1 MSNTVLKL
9 QKVTKIFGG
18 KGDVPL
24 VEIFNGMDFSVKTN
38 EVVGLFSPSGS
49 GKTTFL
55 QIAGLLD
62 SKFSGDININ
72 GLRVNAKNDI
82 QTSIV
87 RRKNI
92 GFVFQFHHLIQEFS
106 ALENTIFPLLFD
118 GVSEPVAIQKGQHLL
133 EKVGLGKRVNNR
145 PAELSGGEQ
154 QRVAICRAII
164 SEPALLLADEPTGN
178 LDSGTSEPIVEMLFR
193 LNREAETALVLVTH
207 DPKLAAKARRIVT
220 MSGGSIVS
228 EEENE
233 TS

>member
-1 MSNTVLKL
+1 MSNIVLSL
-9 QKVTKIFGG
+9 QRVTKIFGG

-24 VEIFNGMDFSVKTN
+24 AEIFKGMDFNVKRN

-62 SKFSGDININ
+62 SQFSGDIYIN
-72 GLRVNAKNDI
+72 GSKVDIKNDF
-82 QTSIV
+82 QTSII

-106 ALENTIFPLLFD
+106 ALENIIFPLLFE
-118 GVSEPVAIQKGQHLL
+118 GISKGIAVRKGQQLL
-133 EKVGLGKRVNNR
+133 EKVGLGKRMDNR

-164 SEPALLLADEPTGN
+164 NEPALLLADEPTGN
-178 LDSGTSEPIVEMLFR
+178 LDQSTTSKVMSFLIELIKEHNISAIIASHNPMISR
-193 LNREAETALVLVTH
+193 LVDKNANIA
-207 DPKLAAKARRIVT
+207 DGKIAY
-220 MSGGSIVS
+220 
-228 EEENE
+228 N
-233 TS
+233 

>member
-1 MSNTVLKL
+1 MSNIVLSL
-9 QKVTKIFGG
+9 QRVTKIFGG

-24 VEIFNGMDFSVKTN
+24 AEIFKGMDFNVKRN

-62 SKFSGDININ
+62 SKFSGDIYIN
-72 GLRVNAKNDI
+72 GSKVDIKNDL
-82 QTSIV
+82 QTSII

-106 ALENTIFPLLFD
+106 ALENIIFPLLFE
-118 GVSEPVAIQKGQHLL
+118 GISKGIAVRKGQQLL
-133 EKVGLGKRVNNR
+133 EKVGLGKRMDNR

-164 SEPALLLADEPTGN
+164 NEPTLLLADEPTGN
-178 LDSGTSEPIVEMLFR
+178 LDQSTTSKVMSFLIELIKEHNISAIIASHNPTISQLVDKNAKIADGKIVY
-193 LNREAETALVLVTH
+193 
-207 DPKLAAKARRIVT
+207 D
-220 MSGGSIVS
+220 
-228 EEENE
+228 
-233 TS
+233 

>member
-1 MSNTVLKL
+1 MSNIVLSL
-9 QKVTKIFGG
+9 QRVTKIFGG

-24 VEIFNGMDFSVKTN
+24 AEIFKGMDFNVERN

-62 SKFSGDININ
+62 SQFSGDIYIN
-72 GLRVNAKNDI
+72 GSKVDTKNDF
-82 QTSIV
+82 QTSII

-106 ALENTIFPLLFD
+106 ALENIIFPLLFE
-118 GVSEPVAIQKGQHLL
+118 GISKGIAVRKGQQLL
-133 EKVGLGKRVNNR
+133 EKVGLGKRMDNR

-164 SEPALLLADEPTGN
+164 NEPTLLLADEPTGN
-178 LDSGTSEPIVEMLFR
+178 LDQSTTSKVMSFLIELIKEHNISAIIASHNPTISQLVDKNAKIADGKIVY
-193 LNREAETALVLVTH
+193 
-207 DPKLAAKARRIVT
+207 D
-220 MSGGSIVS
+220 
-228 EEENE
+228 
-233 TS
+233 

>member
-1 MSNTVLKL
+1 MSNSVLKL
-9 QKVTKIFGG
+9 QKVTKTFGG
-18 KGDVPL
+18 KGDMPL

-62 SKFSGDININ
+62 SKFSGDIYIS
-72 GLRVNAKNDI
+72 GSKVDAKNDF
-82 QTSIV
+82 QTSII

-106 ALENTIFPLLFD
+106 ALENIILPLLFD
-118 GVSEPVAIQKGQHLL
+118 GLSKKIAVKKGQHLL
-133 EKVGLGKRVNNR
+133 EKVGLAKRMDNR

-164 SEPALLLADEPTGN
+164 NEPALLLADEPTGN
-178 LDSGTSEPIVEMLFR
+178 LDQLTTSKVMSFLIEIIKEHNISAIIASHNPMISKLVDKNAKIADGKIVY
-193 LNREAETALVLVTH
+193 N
-207 DPKLAAKARRIVT
+207 
-220 MSGGSIVS
+220 
-228 EEENE
+228 
-233 TS
+233 

>member
-1 MSNTVLKL
+1 MSNIVLSL
-9 QKVTKIFGG
+9 QRVTKIFGG

-24 VEIFNGMDFSVKTN
+24 AEIFKGMDFNVKRN

-62 SKFSGDININ
+62 SKLSGDIYIN
-72 GLRVNAKNDI
+72 GSKVDTKNDF
-82 QTSIV
+82 QTSII

-106 ALENTIFPLLFD
+106 ALENIIFPLLFE
-118 GVSEPVAIQKGQHLL
+118 GISKGIAVRKGQQLL
-133 EKVGLGKRVNNR
+133 EKVGLGKRMDNR

-164 SEPALLLADEPTGN
+164 NEPALLLADEPTGN
-178 LDSGTSEPIVEMLFR
+178 LDQSTTSKVMSFLIELIKEHNISAIIASHNPMISRLVDKNAKIAEGKIVY
-193 LNREAETALVLVTH
+193 N
-207 DPKLAAKARRIVT
+207 
-220 MSGGSIVS
+220 
-228 EEENE
+228 
-233 TS
+233 

>member
-1 MSNTVLKL
+1 MSNIVLSL
-9 QKVTKIFGG
+9 QRVTKTFGG

-24 VEIFNGMDFSVKTN
+24 AEIFKGMDFNVKRN

-62 SKFSGDININ
+62 SQFSGDIYIN
-72 GLRVNAKNDI
+72 GSKVDTKNDF
-82 QTSIV
+82 QTSII

-106 ALENTIFPLLFD
+106 ALENIIFPLLFD
-118 GVSEPVAIQKGQHLL
+118 GISKGIAVRKGQQLL
-133 EKVGLGKRVNNR
+133 EKVGLGKRMDNR

-164 SEPALLLADEPTGN
+164 NEPALLLADEPTGN
-178 LDSGTSEPIVEMLFR
+178 LDQSTTSKVMSFLIELIKEHNISAIIASHNPTISKLVDRNAKIADGKIVY
-193 LNREAETALVLVTH
+193 
-207 DPKLAAKARRIVT
+207 D
-220 MSGGSIVS
+220 
-228 EEENE
+228 
-233 TS
+233 

>member
-62 SKFSGDININ
+62 SKFSGDIYIN
-72 GLRVNAKNDI
+72 GSKVDAKNDF
-82 QTSIV
+82 QTSRI

-106 ALENTIFPLLFD
+106 ALENIIFPLLFD
-118 GVSEPVAIQKGQHLL
+118 GIPKKIAEKKGKHLL
-133 EKVGLGKRVNNR
+133 KKVGLGKRMDNR

-164 SEPALLLADEPTGN
+164 NEPTLLLADEPTGN
-178 LDSGTSEPIVEMLFR
+178 LDQSTTSRVMSFLIELIKEHNISAIIASHNPMISK
-193 LNREAETALVLVTH
+193 LV
-207 DPKLAAKARRIVT
+207 DKNAKIADGKILY
-220 MSGGSIVS
+220 
-228 EEENE
+228 N
-233 TS
+233 

>member
-1 MSNTVLKL
+1 MSNIVLSL
-9 QKVTKIFGG
+9 QRVTKIFGG

-24 VEIFNGMDFSVKTN
+24 AEIFKGMDFNVKRN

-62 SKFSGDININ
+62 SQFSGDIYIN
-72 GLRVNAKNDI
+72 GSKVDTKNDF
-82 QTSIV
+82 QTSII

-106 ALENTIFPLLFD
+106 ALENIIFPLLFE
-118 GVSEPVAIQKGQHLL
+118 GISKGIAVRKGQQLL
-133 EKVGLGKRVNNR
+133 EKVGLGKRMDNR

-164 SEPALLLADEPTGN
+164 NEPTLLLADEPTGN
-178 LDSGTSEPIVEMLFR
+178 LDQSTTSKVMSFLIELIKENNISAIIASHNPTISQLVDKNAKIADGKIVY
-193 LNREAETALVLVTH
+193 
-207 DPKLAAKARRIVT
+207 D
-220 MSGGSIVS
+220 
-228 EEENE
+228 
-233 TS
+233 

>member
-1 MSNTVLKL
+1 MSNIVLKL
-9 QKVTKIFGG
+9 QKVTKVFGG
-18 KGDVPL
+18 KGDVPS
-24 VEIFNGMDFSVKTN
+24 VEIFKGMNFTIERN

-62 SKFSGDININ
+62 SKFCGNLFIN
-72 GLRVNAKNDI
+72 GSSVDAKNDF
-82 QTSIV
+82 QTSII

-118 GVSEPVAIQKGQHLL
+118 GTSKKTAIKKGQNLL
-133 EKVGLGKRVNNR
+133 DKVGLGKRMNNR

-164 SEPALLLADEPTGN
+164 NEPALLLADEPTGN
-178 LDSGTSEPIVEMLFR
+178 LDQSTTSKVMTFLIELIREHNISAIIASHNPLISKLVDKNAQIVGG
-193 LNREAETALVLVTH
+193 
-207 DPKLAAKARRIVT
+207 DIVY
-220 MSGGSIVS
+220 
-228 EEENE
+228 N
-233 TS
+233 

>member
-1 MSNTVLKL
+1 MSNIVLSL
-9 QKVTKIFGG
+9 QRVTKIFGG

-24 VEIFNGMDFSVKTN
+24 AEIFKGMDFNVKRN

-62 SKFSGDININ
+62 SKFSGDIYIN
-72 GLRVNAKNDI
+72 GSKVDTKNDF
-82 QTSIV
+82 QTSII

-106 ALENTIFPLLFD
+106 ALENIILPLLFD
-118 GVSEPVAIQKGQHLL
+118 GISKKIAVKKGQHLL
-133 EKVGLGKRVNNR
+133 EKVGLGKRMDNR

-164 SEPALLLADEPTGN
+164 NEPALLLADEPTGN
-178 LDSGTSEPIVEMLFR
+178 LDQSTTSKVMGFLIELIKEHNISAIIASHNPMISQ
-193 LNREAETALVLVTH
+193 LV
-207 DPKLAAKARRIVT
+207 DKNAKIADGKI
-220 MSGGSIVS
+220 MY
-228 EEENE
+228 N
-233 TS
+233 

>member
-1 MSNTVLKL
+1 MSNIVLKL
-9 QKVTKIFGG
+9 QNVTKVFGG
-18 KGDVPL
+18 KGDVPS
-24 VEIFNGMDFSVKTN
+24 VEIFKGMNFTIERN

-62 SKFSGDININ
+62 SKFSGNVFIN
-72 GLRVNAKNDI
+72 GSSVDAKNDF
-82 QTSIV
+82 QTSII

-118 GVSEPVAIQKGQHLL
+118 GTSKKTAIKKGQNLL
-133 EKVGLGKRVNNR
+133 EKVGLGKRMNNR

-164 SEPALLLADEPTGN
+164 NEPALLLADEPTGN
-178 LDSGTSEPIVEMLFR
+178 LDQSTTSKVMTFLIELIREHNISAIIASHNPLISKLVDKNVQIVGG
-193 LNREAETALVLVTH
+193 
-207 DPKLAAKARRIVT
+207 DIVY
-220 MSGGSIVS
+220 
-228 EEENE
+228 N
-233 TS
+233 

>member
-1 MSNTVLKL
+1 MSNIVLSL
-9 QKVTKIFGG
+9 QRVTKTFGG

-24 VEIFNGMDFSVKTN
+24 VEIFEGMDFNVKRN

-62 SKFSGDININ
+62 SKFSGDIYIN
-72 GLRVNAKNDI
+72 GSKVDTKNDS
-82 QTSIV
+82 QTSII

-106 ALENTIFPLLFD
+106 ALENIIFPLLFE
-118 GVSEPVAIQKGQHLL
+118 GISKGIAVRKGQQLL
-133 EKVGLGKRVNNR
+133 EKVGLGKRMNNR

-164 SEPALLLADEPTGN
+164 NEPTLLLADEPTGN
-178 LDSGTSEPIVEMLFR
+178 LDQSTTSKVMSFLIELIKENNISAIIASHNPTISQLVDKNAKIADGKIVY
-193 LNREAETALVLVTH
+193 
-207 DPKLAAKARRIVT
+207 D
-220 MSGGSIVS
+220 
-228 EEENE
+228 
-233 TS
+233 

>member
-1 MSNTVLKL
+1 MSNIVLSL
-9 QKVTKIFGG
+9 QRVTKIFGG

-24 VEIFNGMDFSVKTN
+24 AEIFKGMDFNVRRN

-62 SKFSGDININ
+62 SQFSGDIYIN
-72 GLRVNAKNDI
+72 GSKVDIKNDF
-82 QTSIV
+82 QTSII

-106 ALENTIFPLLFD
+106 ALENIIFPLLFE
-118 GVSEPVAIQKGQHLL
+118 GISKGIAVRKGQHLL
-133 EKVGLGKRVNNR
+133 EKVGLGKRMDNR

-164 SEPALLLADEPTGN
+164 NEPTLLLADEPTGN
-178 LDSGTSEPIVEMLFR
+178 LDQSTTSKVMSFLIELIKEHNISAIIASHNPTISQLVDKNAKIADGKIVY
-193 LNREAETALVLVTH
+193 
-207 DPKLAAKARRIVT
+207 D
-220 MSGGSIVS
+220 
-228 EEENE
+228 
-233 TS
+233 

>member
-62 SKFSGDININ
+62 SKFSGDIYIN
-72 GLRVNAKNDI
+72 GSIVDSKNDF
-82 QTSIV
+82 QTSRV

-106 ALENTIFPLLFD
+106 ALENIIFPLLFD
-118 GVSEPVAIQKGQHLL
+118 GISKKIAVKKGKHLL
-133 EKVGLGKRVNNR
+133 EKVGLGKRMDNR

-164 SEPALLLADEPTGN
+164 NEPALLLADEPTGN
-178 LDSGTSEPIVEMLFR
+178 LDQSTTSRVMSFLIELIKEHNISAIIASHNPMISK
-193 LNREAETALVLVTH
+193 LV
-207 DPKLAAKARRIVT
+207 DKNAKIADGKILY
-220 MSGGSIVS
+220 
-228 EEENE
+228 N
-233 TS
+233 

>member
-1 MSNTVLKL
+1 MSNIVLRL
-9 QKVTKIFGG
+9 QKITKTFGG
-18 KGDVPL
+18 KGDVPS
-24 VEIFNGMDFSVKTN
+24 VEIFKGMNFTIKRN

-62 SKFSGDININ
+62 SKFSGNVFIN
-72 GLRVNAKNDI
+72 GSSVDAKNDF
-82 QTSIV
+82 QTSII

-118 GVSEPVAIQKGQHLL
+118 GTSKKTAIQKGQNLL
-133 EKVGLGKRVNNR
+133 EKVGLGKRMNNR

-164 SEPALLLADEPTGN
+164 NEPALLLADEPTGN
-178 LDSGTSEPIVEMLFR
+178 LDQSTTSKVMTFLIELIREHNISAIIASHNPLISKLVDKNAQIVGG
-193 LNREAETALVLVTH
+193 N
-207 DPKLAAKARRIVT
+207 IVY
-220 MSGGSIVS
+220 
-228 EEENE
+228 N
-233 TS
+233 

>member
-1 MSNTVLKL
+1 MSNIVLSL
-9 QKVTKIFGG
+9 QRVTKIFGG

-24 VEIFNGMDFSVKTN
+24 AEIFKGMDFNVKRN

-62 SKFSGDININ
+62 SQFSGDIYIN
-72 GLRVNAKNDI
+72 GSKVDTKNDF
-82 QTSIV
+82 QTSII

-106 ALENTIFPLLFD
+106 ALENIIFPLLFE
-118 GVSEPVAIQKGQHLL
+118 GISKGIAVRKGQKLL
-133 EKVGLGKRVNNR
+133 EKVGLGKRMDNR

-164 SEPALLLADEPTGN
+164 NEPALLLADEPTGN
-178 LDSGTSEPIVEMLFR
+178 LDQSTTSKVMSFLIELIKEHNISAIIASHNPMISR
-193 LNREAETALVLVTH
+193 LVDKN
-207 DPKLAAKARRIVT
+207 AKIADGKILY
-220 MSGGSIVS
+220 
-228 EEENE
+228 N
-233 TS
+233 

>member
-1 MSNTVLKL
+1 MSNIVLSL
-9 QKVTKIFGG
+9 QRVTKTFGG

-24 VEIFNGMDFSVKTN
+24 AEIFKGMDFNVKRN

-62 SKFSGDININ
+62 SKFSGDIYIN
-72 GLRVNAKNDI
+72 GSKVDTKNDF
-82 QTSIV
+82 QTSII

-106 ALENTIFPLLFD
+106 ALENIIFPLLFE
-118 GVSEPVAIQKGQHLL
+118 GISKGIAVRKGQHLL
-133 EKVGLGKRVNNR
+133 EKVGLGKRMDNR

-164 SEPALLLADEPTGN
+164 NEPTLLLADEPTGN
-178 LDSGTSEPIVEMLFR
+178 LDQSTTSKVMSFLIELIKEHNISAIIASHNPTISQLVDKNAKIADGKIVY
-193 LNREAETALVLVTH
+193 
-207 DPKLAAKARRIVT
+207 D
-220 MSGGSIVS
+220 
-228 EEENE
+228 
-233 TS
+233 

>member
-1 MSNTVLKL
+1 MSNIVLSL
-9 QKVTKIFGG
+9 QRVTKTFGG

-24 VEIFNGMDFSVKTN
+24 VEIFKGMDFNVKRN

-62 SKFSGDININ
+62 SKFSGDIYIN
-72 GLRVNAKNDI
+72 GSKVDTKKDF
-82 QTSIV
+82 QTSII

-106 ALENTIFPLLFD
+106 ALENIIFPLLFE
-118 GVSEPVAIQKGQHLL
+118 GISKGIAVRKGQQLL
-133 EKVGLGKRVNNR
+133 EKVGLGKRMDNR

-164 SEPALLLADEPTGN
+164 NEPALLLADEPTGN
-178 LDSGTSEPIVEMLFR
+178 LDQSTTSKVMSFLIELIKEHNISAIIASHNPTISQLVDKNAKIADGKIVY
-193 LNREAETALVLVTH
+193 
-207 DPKLAAKARRIVT
+207 D
-220 MSGGSIVS
+220 
-228 EEENE
+228 
-233 TS
+233 